1 MLRHKALELDHE
13 FREVNKRSML
23 NAVSDLTSASVFF
36 IMLARQV
43 PQRQILF
50 RTIGRVFTGLSDTAK
65 AFLIILTTGAS
76 PLSPRPP
83 SFQPAPASAAG
94 RLCLPACLPAL
105 STVHNSWWQGVEYN
119 PAAGLLAAAQP
130 AEHPVPHTTHT
141 HTHTRAAD
149 ILLGYH
155 SEEGWT
161 AFLRLFSGHYGLE
174 AENEAL
180 KIFVATVPVF
190 FDSLFKVGAGRWPG
204 P

>member
-1 MLRHKALELDHE
+1 
-13 FREVNKRSML
+13 
-23 NAVSDLTSASVFF
+23 
-36 IMLARQV
+36 
-43 PQRQILF
+43 
-50 RTIGRVFTGLSDTAK
+50 
-65 AFLIILTTGAS
+65 
-76 PLSPRPP
+76 
-83 SFQPAPASAAG
+83 
-94 RLCLPACLPAL
+94 LPAL

-174 AENEAL
+174 AE
-180 KIFVATVPVF
+180 
-190 FDSLFKVGAGRWPG
+190 VGPGHKRGASRGIRMAGLRSEMPCPG
-204 P
+204 PVRRQGTASSAPDTPFLARARPPRRMRP